1 MPEPLFY
8 RQKVLTFKPETTYG
22 TDAAPTAGAN
32 AILCQ
37 NVRIMPMEGADVSR
51 ALDTPY
57 MGAQATIP
65 NELHAKFTFEVELAG
80 SGEAGTAPALG
91 VILRAC
97 GLAEVVTA
105 GTSVTYSPIT
115 TGHESATI
123 WHNQSGTV
131 YKSIGA
137 RGTAKVK
144 VDAQGIA
151 KLEVEMMGLFTQP
164 AAQTVPNPD
173 YTSWQKPLVAT
184 TANTPVFTINSVSL
198 VMRTFTMDIGNQL
211 QGRFLVGAERI
222 IIEDKAELIETT
234 VEAVPLATLNPYV
247 LAAGQSTVPVVL
259 THGTAAG
266 NIVTLNAPTAQMQR
280 PTGVENQ
287 QGIVEWPLRLVP
299 LPDEGNDQFTI
310 IFT

>member
-1 MPEPLFY
+1 MPDPLFY

-22 TDAAPTAGAN
+22 TDAAPSASAN

-57 MGAQATIP
+57 MGAQPTIP
-65 NELHAKFTFEVELAG
+65 NELHTKFTFEVELAG
-80 SGEAGTAPALG
+80 SGTAGTAPALG

-97 GLAEVVTA
+97 GLAEVVDA
-105 GTSVTYSPIT
+105 ETSVTYTPIT
-115 TGHESATI
+115 SGHESATI

-131 YKSIGA
+131 YKSVGA
-137 RGTAKVK
+137 RGTAKIK

-164 AAQTVPNPD
+164 AAQTVPTPD
-173 YTSWQKPLVAT
+173 FASWQKPLVAT
-184 TANTPVFTINSVSL
+184 SANTPVFQIGEESL
-198 VMRTFTMDIGNQL
+198 VMRTFSLDLGNQL

-222 IIEDKAELIETT
+222 IIEDRSELIETT
-234 VEAVPLATLNPYV
+234 VEAVPLATLNPYA
-247 LAAGQSTVPVVL
+247 LAAAQTTIAVLL
-259 THGTAAG
+259 THGTVAG
-266 NIVTLNAPTAQMQR
+266 NIVSLSVPTAQMQR

-299 LPDEGNDQFTI
+299 LPEGGNDQFNI
-310 IFT
+310 VFT